1 MHRFPCHHPTLLCHT
16 IARCERKLE
25 RVSFWNVD
33 IMQRIYFTAKDI
45 LVIVLF
51 EDQTEG
57 SNATFHINLIWKF
70 LKMQSKETLE

>member
-1 MHRFPCHHPTLLCHT
+1 
-16 IARCERKLE
+16 
-25 RVSFWNVD
+25 
-33 IMQRIYFTAKDI
+33 MQRIYFTVKDI

-57 SNATFHINLIWKF
+57 SNATFPINLIWKF